1 MPDRRGARPSQVRPR
16 PPSTGRPAPA
26 KVRPRAPAPGRALGH
41 RRIER
46 SRGLP
51 FLTRLLLVVAVAAL
65 GITVF
70 MTATGGLGRIVA
82 AVGATVTGAFEG
94 LTATPSPRPSVAVIS
109 DSPLITTPEEP
120 YTNQPTIDLV
130 MTLPADVVGDPDQ
143 RVRVYLALPEQAP
156 APILEVAVGATP
168 TLVVPD
174 VQLTEGR
181 NDFTATLVGPAGES
195 EPSPLVTWVLDVVPP
210 KIELTAPRDGQTI
223 NRAAVTITGKT
234 QGRTTLVARNEAN
247 AATVTTKAGND
258 GSFELVVPLGTGTNG
273 IAIVATDVAGNV
285 NQVVLSVRRGT
296 GRLTASLSAVPY
308 RLSRAKL
315 PDPLELTVVV
325 TDPDGRPLEGA
336 QVTFTISIPGI
347 QVVTSEAVTG
357 GNGQAVFRTTVPKG
371 ATLGQGLATVLVIT
385 EEFGQTSDRTLV
397 NVVK

>member
-1 MPDRRGARPSQVRPR
+1 VRPR

-26 KVRPRAPAPGRALGH
+26 KVRPRAPAPGRTLGH

-51 FLTRLLLVVAVAAL
+51 VLTRLLLVVAVGAL

-70 MTATGGLGRIVA
+70 MTATGGLGRIVGA
-82 AVGATVTGAFEG
+82 FGATVSGAFEG
-94 LTATPSPRPSVAVIS
+94 LTATPTPRPSVAVVS
-109 DSPLITTPEEP
+109 DSPLIVAPEEP

-130 MTLPADVVGDPDQ
+130 MSLPSDVVGDPNQ
-143 RVRVYLALPEQAP
+143 HVRIYLALPDQAP

-168 TLVVPD
+168 TLVVPG
-174 VQLTEGR
+174 VELTNGR

-195 EPSPLVTWVLDVVPP
+195 EPSPLVTWFLDVNPP
-210 KIELTAPRDGQTI
+210 KIEIASPRDGQTI

-234 QGRTTLVARNEAN
+234 QGRTTLVARNENN
-247 AATVTTKAGND
+247 AATVTVKAGND
-258 GSFELVVPLGTGTNG
+258 GSFELIVPLGTGTNG
-273 IAIVATDVAGNV
+273 IAITATDVAGNV
-285 NQVVLSVRRGT
+285 SSTVLSIRRGT
-296 GRLTASLSAVPY
+296 GKLTAALTSVPY

-336 QVTFTISIPGI
+336 QVTFTLSIPGI

-357 GNGQAVFRTTVPKG
+357 GDGQAVFRTTVPKG
-371 ATLGQGLATVLVIT
+371 ATLGDGLATVLVIT
-385 EEFGQTSDRTLV
+385 EEFGQTTDRSIVTV
-397 NVVK
+397 IK

>member
-1 MPDRRGARPSQVRPR
+1 VRPR

-26 KVRPRAPAPGRALGH
+26 RIQPRAPVPGRAVGH

-51 FLTRLLLVVAVAAL
+51 FLTRLLLVVAVGAL

-70 MTATGGLGRIVA
+70 MTATGGLGRIFA
-82 AVGATVTGAFEG
+82 AFGDTVSGAFEG
-94 LTATPSPRPSVAVIS
+94 LTATPTPRPTVALVA
-109 DSPLITTPEEP
+109 DSPLILAPEEP
-120 YTNQPTIDLV
+120 YTNQPSVDLV
-130 MTLPADVVGDPDQ
+130 LTLPGDVAGDPEQ
-143 RVRVYLALPEQAP
+143 RVRIYLTLPEQRP

-174 VQLTEGR
+174 VELTEGR

-195 EPSPLVTWVLDVVPP
+195 EPSPLVTWFLDVAAP
-210 KIELTAPRDGQTI
+210 KVEITTPRDGQTV

-247 AATVTTKAGND
+247 AATVTAKAGND
-258 GSFELVVPLGTGTNG
+258 GAFELVVPLDRGTNG
-273 IAIVATDVAGNV
+273 ISIVATDVAGNV
-285 NQVVLSVRRGT
+285 STVVLSVRRGT
-296 GRLTASLSAVPY
+296 GRLTAGLSATPY
-308 RLSRAKL
+308 QLSRARL

-336 QVTFTISIPGI
+336 EVTFTLSVPGI

-357 GNGQAVFRTTVPKG
+357 GNGRAVFRTTVPKG
-371 ATLGQGLATVLVIT
+371 AELGPGLATVLVIT
-385 EEFGQTSDRTLV
+385 DEFGQTSDRVLI